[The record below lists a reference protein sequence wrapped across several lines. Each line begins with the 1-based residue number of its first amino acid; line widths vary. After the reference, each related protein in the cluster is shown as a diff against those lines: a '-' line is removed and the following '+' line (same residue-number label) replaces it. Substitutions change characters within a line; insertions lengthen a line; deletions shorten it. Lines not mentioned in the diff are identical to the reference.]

1 MFDLI
6 NVPSVLR
13 LACSRESVYKESTTI
28 SLSTYYDTTLKIDF
42 NELDTLQYSTVEC
55 TLYMY
60 LATGTRADSVAVL
73 QFSNAINKE
82 YFVDITDVLRQL
94 FPATMDA
101 KPQNR
106 EIYFDI
112 DYILDGAEPAQNA
125 MQAVLV
131 MPYRF
136 GPHEAPWNDDNQRI
150 MLPQSL
156 PDEIHLADVEWWNN
170 EYVGVNAYFSH
181 VNRTKSNQNFKSQP
195 QGAYKS
201 VNPYDNVEM
210 AIAPSATSI
219 VAMTSA
225 NLAYAV
231 KSINIIRHECG
242 WMEFQWFSDESGGRK
257 TYAFRVI
264 SDEVTR
270 PATLDVIRDGSPRH
284 LATTARV
291 VTLQLPNAS
300 YATWRYIAD
309 LNGSPSVWLNAMFDT
324 PDGTDRA
331 NNYCDFKRVKLVT
344 PIPSI
349 RVGDKATLEFSVQLW
364 ERGAE
369 WA

>member
-13 LACSRESVYKESTTI
+13 LSCSRKSVHKVGTI
-28 SLSTYYDTTLKIDF
+28 IDLSTYYDTTLKIDF
-42 NELDTLQYSTVEC
+42 SEFDTSLYSTVEC

-60 LATGTRADSVAVL
+60 LATGTRADSVSVL
-73 QFSNAINKE
+73 RFSNAINKE
-82 YFVDITDVLRQL
+82 YYVDITDVLRQL

-101 KPQNR
+101 RPQNR
-106 EIYFDI
+106 EICFDV

-136 GPHEAPWNDDNQRI
+136 GPHEAPWNDDTQRI
-150 MLPQSL
+150 MLPPSL
-156 PDEIHLADVEWWNN
+156 PDEIHLANVKWWNN
-170 EYVGVNAYFSH
+170 ENVGVNAYFSH
-181 VNRTKSNQNFKSQP
+181 VNRTKSTQYFKAQP
-195 QGAYKS
+195 IGAYKS
-201 VNPYDNVEM
+201 VNPYDNIEM
-210 AIAPSATSI
+210 AISTSVTSI

-231 KSINIIRHECG
+231 KAINIIRHECG
-242 WMEFQWFSDESGGRK
+242 WMEIQWFSDESGGRK

-264 SDEVTR
+264 ADEVTR

-309 LNGSPSVWLNAMFDT
+309 LNGSPSIWMNTMFDT
-324 PDGTDRA
+324 PDEVSGA
-331 NNYCDFKRVKLVT
+331 NNYREFKRVKLVT
-344 PIPSI
+344 PIPSM
-349 RVGDKATLEFSVQLW
+349 RVGEKATLEFSIQLW
-364 ERGAE
+364 ARGAE
-369 WA
+369 WV